1 MVTAKQSIDYFNIR
15 ICDLINSSYIL
26 ADKKITDLLKT
37 VTTSKLF
44 YELISY
50 CLEGFDYENYFSSL
64 PKGQPFPVNDKK
76 NLMAFAFSL
85 FIALDT
91 KKQDLLNILTEYY
104 PSESFEE
111 SYKSFTDNFLIPFN
125 LSFILL

>member
-111 SYKSFTDNFLIPFN
+111 SYKQSQAFSHKRPGWKI
-125 LSFILL
+125 